1 MSEFGFP
8 VNKTDLRQIL
18 KSYFDRIGRK
28 IKVFKKNLPGLTW
41 VSPFLKR
48 NLTLSVRLA
57 TNIKRS
63 RAAVNK
69 ETTGKM
75 LL

>member
-1 MSEFGFP
+1 MSEFGFL
-8 VNKTDLRQIL
+8 VYKTDLLQIL
-18 KSYFDRIGRK
+18 KSYLDRIGRK
-28 IKVFKKNLPGLTW
+28 IKVFKNNLPELTW
-41 VSPFLKR
+41 VSLFFKR

-63 RAAVNK
+63 RVV
-69 ETTGKM
+69 E